1 MFHNNIVKILE
12 ILNKGNLLKIYL
24 KFTYPTN
31 FCIFCSCFYDGKM
44 KIFECFKTNKY
55 NKTFCVY
62 IVTTNSFTLNHT
74 KSLQIYFF
82 CVTDVESTVSGAV
95 SKTVE

>member
-1 MFHNNIVKILE
+1 MDFKLLMFYNNIVKISE

-24 KFTYPTN
+24 KFTYPTD
-31 FCIFCSCFYDGKM
+31 FCIFCSHFYYGKM
-44 KIFECFKTNKY
+44 KIFECFKTNEC

-62 IVTTNSFTLNHT
+62 IVMTNSFTLNHT

-82 CVTDVESTVSGAV
+82 YVKMLKVQ
-95 SKTVE
+95 